1 MSNVK
6 RRQAAREAAELKQR
20 IAFSVILAA
29 AAFAIIFSAVSGGG
43 ETSSQTSDLIATAA
57 LEKCPEVDS
66 TLQPVENG
74 FPSHTLDCLGENQTV
89 DISKLRGPLVINVW
103 GSWCPPCVEELPWLA
118 EFHEAAAGK
127 VKVLGVNVSDNQNSA
142 LQMLIDTNVKFASL
156 YDPNSE
162 SRVTMPWS
170 GTPVTFFV
178 NEKGEIIYRH
188 EGRLPDPDSLYEMV
202 NVLFGV
208 TVPNP
213 RT

>member
-6 RRQAAREAAELKQR
+6 RRQASRKAAELKQR
-20 IAFSVILAA
+20 ITFSVILAA
-29 AAFAIIFSAVSGGG
+29 VAFAVIFSAVSGND
-43 ETSSQTSDLIATAA
+43 EPTKQTSELIELAA
-57 LEKCPEVDS
+57 LEECPELDS
-66 TLQPVENG
+66 NLQPVENG
-74 FPSHTLDCLGENQTV
+74 FPSHTLDCLGESKTV

-118 EFHEAAAGK
+118 EFHQAAAGK
-127 VKVLGVNVSDNQNSA
+127 VKVLGVNVSDNQDSA
-142 LQMLIDTNVKFASL
+142 LQMLIDTNVTFASL

-178 NEKGEIIYRH
+178 NDKGEIIYRH
-188 EGRLPDPDSLYEMV
+188 EGRLPGPDSLYEMV
-202 NVLFGV
+202 SVLFGV
-208 TVPNP
+208 TVQSP